1 MIVVFFFCISNC
13 LAYRVFFFFKLITS
27 EKPRIVYC
35 YEHYVLPASAL
46 KSGWSF
52 KIKIVL
58 KFQKE

>member
-13 LAYRVFFFFKLITS
+13 LAYMVFFFFKLITS

-35 YEHYVLPASAL
+35 YEHYALPVSAM

-52 KIKIVL
+52 KIKIV
-58 KFQKE
+58 